1 MLGRLVVAV
10 FVRRLVVAVLAIEE
24 APLDPK
30 TSACPDTSPEPQPT
44 ECRTCCYPI
53 AKEDLFGCRTEQC
66 SYLQCA
72 SCILKGGGGVCRN
85 PECNFV
91 HWECPACTQPGGGNA
106 QLRLTDARFSKAD
119 VLLVLK
125 TVRKDM
131 DKTMTDAHDEIQA
144 TMAQFAE
151 TVLSFGQD
159 MSGSLLRHAQRLTA
173 ALPNRGREI

>member
-1 MLGRLVVAV
+1 M
-10 FVRRLVVAVLAIEE
+10 
-24 APLDPK
+24 
-30 TSACPDTSPEPQPT
+30 CH
-44 ECRTCCYPI
+44 
-53 AKEDLFGCRTEQC
+53 
-66 SYLQCA
+66 
-72 SCILKGGGGVCRN
+72 N

-91 HWECPACTQPGGGNA
+91 HWGCPACTEPGGGNA

-125 TVRKDM
+125 TVRKDI

-159 MSGSLLRHAQRLTA
+159 MRGHAQRLTA